1 MVGAKRSCEEGCAGV
16 RTCGADGTWGECET
30 CEQGQRCVSG
40 QCVCEP
46 GSCADGCCQGNTC
59 VPGTAH
65 ASCGK
70 GGEACES
77 CSGVCDASRRT
88 LLDRL
93 TLVDPSMGQV
103 VTMRTIARM
112 ETYFLQI
119 AFWLTLALEPLAF
132 LMTSAAAIAHGRYA
146 KNASFISAFIGA
158 AILCFLASALLPAIG
173 YLIHDMFPSDM
184 LSGLSQAQYRLG
196 FFYYMGIFWI
206 WTLIYF
212 GVASE
217 NGK

>member
-1 MVGAKRSCEEGCAGV
+1 MNIRPIIYDLTAPEPSSVFWRAQTAVWLLLAIVGF
-16 RTCGADGTWGECET
+16 
-30 CEQGQRCVSG
+30 
-40 QCVCEP
+40 
-46 GSCADGCCQGNTC
+46 CCRLIIFGNA
-59 VPGTAH
+59 V
-65 ASCGK
+65 
-70 GGEACES
+70 
-77 CSGVCDASRRT
+77 
-88 LLDRL
+88 
-93 TLVDPSMGQV
+93 
-103 VTMRTIARM
+103 
-112 ETYFLQI
+112 I